1 VLKPDLSILPPA
13 QQAFWSKDAPA
24 IPRGFVLYGGTAV
37 ALRCG
42 HRQSVDFD
50 WFASRAGLLPRVR
63 KFLERFPRHRIVQR
77 DNRSLTALIGRGA
90 AAVKLQFFE
99 GLTIG
104 RVGTPDVCE
113 NGVVVASVLDLLGTK
128 LTTIQERIEAK
139 DYLDIDALLRS
150 GVGLDK
156 GIAAAQALYP
166 QLSPTWTA
174 KSVGWFQD
182 GNLETELPKSVK
194 ERLAVASGAWAPS
207 PKRARLR
214 AKTLHPDD
222 RKQ

>member
-1 VLKPDLSILPPA
+1 MLKPDLSILPPA

-24 IPRGFVLYGGTAV
+24 IPTGFVLYGGTAV

-50 WFASRAGLLPRVR
+50 WFASREGLLPGVR
-63 KFLERFPRHRIVQR
+63 EFLERFARHRILQQSG
-77 DNRSLTALIGRGA
+77 RSLTAIIGRGA
-90 AAVKLQFFE
+90 DAVKLQFFE
-99 GLTIG
+99 GLAIG
-104 RVGTPDVCE
+104 RVGTPDTCD
-113 NGVVVASVLDLLGTK
+113 NGVVVASALDLLGTK
-128 LTTIQERIEAK
+128 LKTIQERVEAK
-139 DYLDIDALLRS
+139 DYLDIDALLNI
-150 GVGLDK
+150 GIGLDA

-174 KSVGWFQD
+174 KTVGWFSD
-182 GNLETELPKSVK
+182 GNLDVELPKPVK
-194 ERLAVASGAWAPS
+194 ERLAAASGTWAPS

-222 RKQ
+222 RK

>member
-13 QQAFWSKDAPA
+13 QQAFWSKHAPA
-24 IPRGFVLYGGTAV
+24 VPPGFVLYGGTAV

-50 WFASRAGLLPRVR
+50 WFSSRKGMLRGVR
-63 KFLERFPRHRIVQR
+63 KFLERFPGHRVLQQDDR
-77 DNRSLTALIGRGA
+77 GVTATFGRGA
-90 AAVKLQFFE
+90 GSVKLQFFE
-99 GLTIG
+99 GLTMG
-104 RVGTPDVCE
+104 RAGTPESCD

-128 LTTIQERIEAK
+128 LKTIQERAEAK
-139 DYLDIDALLRS
+139 DYLDIDALLGT
-150 GVGLDK
+150 GVGLDA

-166 QLSPTWTA
+166 SLNPAWTA
-174 KSVGWFQD
+174 KTVGWFGD
-182 GNLETELPKSVK
+182 GSLEAELPKAVRD
-194 ERLAVASGAWAPS
+194 RLAAASGSWKPS

-222 RKQ
+222 RK